1 MFGVKKMRID
11 VLASSSLG
19 NAYLVSDGETSIL
32 LDAGIP
38 YKELQVKSDFKV
50 NEVAACFLSHCHI
63 DHSRAIKDLLRSAI
77 DVYGLFESLAML
89 GATLHHR
96 AHFVEPLKTYTV
108 NTFEIMPVEMYHDCP
123 CVGYMV
129 YSKKTGERLFFATDT
144 YKITINPQ
152 SIDYLIVEINYQ
164 KEIVNRLV
172 NDGLM
177 EASIRARLLFSHYE
191 LSKALKWLHKIDKR
205 RLKRIYVAHL
215 SNGHSHAEEIK
226 KAVITETGVPTVICE
241 Q

>member
-1 MFGVKKMRID
+1 MDIK

-19 NAYLVSDGETSIL
+19 NAYIVFDGTTSIL

-50 NEVAACFLSHCHI
+50 NEVAACFISHSHQ
-63 DHSRAIKDLLRSAI
+63 DHSKAVKDLLKSAI
-77 DVYGLFESLAML
+77 DVYALPE
-89 GATLHHR
+89 TLSALNVSEHYRTHSI
-96 AHFVEPLKTYTV
+96 EPLKPITV
-108 NTFEIMPVEMYHDCP
+108 NTFEIMAVTMHHDCP

-129 YSKKTGERLFFATDT
+129 YSKNTNERLFFATDT
-144 YKITINPQ
+144 YKITVNPQ
-152 SIDYLIVEINYQ
+152 GIDYLILEINYQ

-172 NDGLM
+172 NDGIM
-177 EASIRARLLFSHYE
+177 ESSIRARLLFSHYE
-191 LSKALKWLHKIDKR
+191 LSKALNWLKKIDKS

-215 SNGHSHAEEIK
+215 SNGNANAETVK
-226 KAVITETGVPTVICE
+226 KAVIVETGVPTVICE

>member
-1 MFGVKKMRID
+1 MQID

-19 NAYLVSDGETSIL
+19 NAYIVSDGTTSIL

-50 NEVAACFLSHCHI
+50 NEVAACFISHSHQ
-63 DHSRAIKDLLRSAI
+63 DHSRAVKDLLSATI
-77 DVYGLFESLAML
+77 DVYALPETLSAM
-89 GATLHHR
+89 GVSDHHR
-96 AHFVEPLKTYTV
+96 KHSVEPLKSIKI
-108 NTFEIMPVEMYHDCP
+108 NTFEIMAITMYHDCP

-129 YSKKTGERLFFATDT
+129 YSEKTGERLFFATDT
-144 YKITINPQ
+144 YKITVNPQ
-152 SIDYLIVEINYQ
+152 SVDYLILEINYQ
-164 KEIVNRLV
+164 KEIVNNLV
-172 NDGLM
+172 NEGKM

-191 LSKALKWLHKIDKR
+191 LSKALKWLKKIDKS

-215 SNGHSHAEEIK
+215 SNGHSNAEHIRQ
-226 KAVITETGVPTVICE
+226 AVIAETGVPTVICE

>member
-1 MFGVKKMRID
+1 MDIKA
-11 VLASSSLG
+11 LASSSLG
-19 NAYLVSDGETSIL
+19 NAYIVSDGITSIL

-38 YKELQVKSDFKV
+38 YKGLQVKSDFKV
-50 NEVAACFLSHCHI
+50 NEVAACFLSHEHG
-63 DHSRAIKDLLRSAI
+63 DHSRAIKDLLNATIDIYALPETLSA
-77 DVYGLFESLAML
+77 L
-89 GATLHHR
+89 GVADHYRTHSI
-96 AHFVEPLKTYTV
+96 EPLKPITV
-108 NTFEIMPVEMYHDCP
+108 NTFEIMAVTMYHDCP

-129 YSKKTGERLFFATDT
+129 YSTNTNERLFFATDT
-144 YKITINPQ
+144 YKITVNPQ
-152 SIDYLIVEINYQ
+152 GVDYLILEINYQ

-172 NDGLM
+172 NEGIM

-191 LSKALKWLHKIDKR
+191 LSKALNWLKKIDKS

-226 KAVITETGVPTVICE
+226 RAVIAETGVPTTICE

>member
-1 MFGVKKMRID
+1 MQID

-19 NAYLVSDGETSIL
+19 NAYIVSDGTTSIL

-50 NEVAACFLSHCHI
+50 NEVATCFISHSHQ
-63 DHSRAIKDLLRSAI
+63 DHSRAVKDLLSATI
-77 DVYGLFESLAML
+77 DVYALPETLSAM
-89 GATLHHR
+89 GVSDHHR
-96 AHFVEPLKTYTV
+96 THSVEPLKSITI
-108 NTFEIMPVEMYHDCP
+108 NTFEIMAITMYHDCP

-129 YSKKTGERLFFATDT
+129 YSEKTGERLFFATDT
-144 YKITINPQ
+144 YKITVNPQ
-152 SIDYLIVEINYQ
+152 SVDYLILEINYQ
-164 KEIVNRLV
+164 KEIVNNLV
-172 NDGLM
+172 NEGKM

-191 LSKALKWLHKIDKR
+191 LSKALKWLKKIDKS

-215 SNGHSHAEEIK
+215 SNGHSNAEQIRQ
-226 KAVITETGVPTVICE
+226 AVIAETGVPTVICE

>member
-1 MFGVKKMRID
+1 MQID

-63 DHSRAIKDLLRSAI
+63 DHSRAIKDLLKSAI
-77 DVYGLFESLAML
+77 DVYALPK
-89 GATLHHR
+89 TLSALRVEEHHR
-96 AHFVEPLKTYTV
+96 AHSVEPLKTYTV
-108 NTFEIMPVEMYHDCP
+108 DTFEIMPVEMYHDCP

-129 YSKKTGERLFFATDT
+129 YSKRTGERLFFATDT
-144 YKITINPQ
+144 YKITVNPQ
-152 SIDYLIVEINYQ
+152 SLDYLILEINYQ

-191 LSKALKWLHKIDKR
+191 LSKALKWLGKIDKS

-215 SNGHSHAEEIK
+215 SSGNSNGEEIK
-226 KAVITETGVPTVICE
+226 NAVIAETGIPTTICDI
-241 Q
+241 